1 MNVEIVL
8 FRLNGFGKGGKLV
21 RRDEVPEVNATGRET
36 RIGYDTAICVE
47 VYEPRV
53 IEVFYKSN
61 LGLVAVRIVE
71 QVNTIDGVYGEQNI
85 GVYHGV
91 RFYGF

>member
-8 FRLNGFGKGGKLV
+8 FRLNGFV
-21 RRDEVPEVNATGRET
+21 PSDQFSAFSEVPEVNATGRET